1 MNTRAA
7 LENAITAIALTTPQ
21 PARTTSGPR
30 TTERRL
36 PINTGKLKA
45 ATHLH
50 RTLESWAALIRDEK
64 PATYTGGTST
74 IEVIVWMIQHA
85 EWLDTHEAAND
96 CHNEI
101 TTAAAELIRTID
113 TADDRVFVGTHAGQ
127 PIYARPGQKTV
138 RLPDG
143 TEQRVDTL
151 RNHLR
156 RQTLEATGTAHE
168 VATILNTVFG
178 MNTTAQRIAACYGK
192 DKQARA
198 QGRLRPLEGLDA
210 IGMDGN
216 KPIFLVDEVITRLAA
231 TQRAKDS
238 TR

>member
-1 MNTRAA
+1 MSTRKA
-7 LENAITAIALTTPQ
+7 LREAHAAITLATPQ
-21 PARTTSGPR
+21 PARITNGPR

-36 PINTGKLKA
+36 PINTGQLKA

-74 IEVIVWMIQHA
+74 IEVIAWMTQHA

-96 CHNEI
+96 CYEEI
-101 TTAAAELIRTID
+101 TTAAAELVRTID
-113 TADDRVFVGTHAGQ
+113 TADDRVFVGTYAGQ
-127 PIYARPGQKTV
+127 PIYARPDQKTV

-178 MNTTAQRIAACYGK
+178 MNTTARRITSCYTK
-192 DKQARA
+192 DKQHRE
-198 QGRLRPLEGLDA
+198 QGRLQPLEGLDA

-216 KPIFLVDEVITRLAA
+216 RPIFLVDEVITRLAA
-231 TQRAKDS
+231 TQRAKDN
-238 TR
+238 TK